1 MEGTSILITVLVL
14 LTAALLLGTLAEQLR
29 QSAIVGYI
37 LAGVIVGPNVL
48 GLVRS
53 PEKVE
58 LIAQLGVALLLF
70 TIGLEFSFR
79 RLRRMGRVALLGGT
93 LQIVITGLLVA
104 LFAMMFGLNLT
115 TAIALGGMIALSSTA
130 SVLRLLAEKA
140 ALESP
145 YGRDAMGILLLQ
157 DLAVLPLTLLV
168 FAMSAG
174 DGVGQVAWTLL
185 RTILFGAMMV
195 VAFLLLFNYVVPRLL
210 NLRRWTANRELP
222 ILLAIVLAI
231 GSATAARQADISPAI
246 GAFLAGVLLAESPFA
261 VQIRADVASLKTV
274 LVTLFFASV
283 GMLADPMW
291 VVEHWWLVGAVV
303 VAVLVGKTVIVALVL
318 RPMGVGTGMAVATG
332 LCLAQVGEF
341 AFVLAE
347 SGRGIISDHIMELIV
362 SVAVIA
368 LFLTPY
374 LVNLAPWAAGWVEAR
389 RNPQRPAAAPALE
402 AVTSALEPEARTPHP
417 SQEPAPPPGLH
428 GRILI
433 VGFGPAGQRV
443 AEALMGRYRDH
454 LLVIDLNPRSAA
466 VAQRYGLAMHVGNAA
481 QAEVLERAG
490 VHAAAVVV
498 VTVPD
503 PSAARQVVLLCKH
516 MNTAA
521 QVVVRS
527 RYHAYR
533 WELQMAGADVVVD
546 EEEYVGMRLAA
557 EVRRALHG
565 AEQV

>member
-1 MEGTSILITVLVL
+1 
-14 LTAALLLGTLAEQLR
+14 
-29 QSAIVGYI
+29 
-37 LAGVIVGPNVL
+37 
-48 GLVRS
+48 
-53 PEKVE
+53 
-58 LIAQLGVALLLF
+58 
-70 TIGLEFSFR
+70 
-79 RLRRMGRVALLGGT
+79 
-93 LQIVITGLLVA
+93 
-104 LFAMMFGLNLT
+104 
-115 TAIALGGMIALSSTA
+115 
-130 SVLRLLAEKA
+130 
-140 ALESP
+140 
-145 YGRDAMGILLLQ
+145 
-157 DLAVLPLTLLV
+157 
-168 FAMSAG
+168 
-174 DGVGQVAWTLL
+174 
-185 RTILFGAMMV
+185 
-195 VAFLLLFNYVVPRLL
+195 
-210 NLRRWTANRELP
+210 
-222 ILLAIVLAI
+222 
-231 GSATAARQADISPAI
+231 
-246 GAFLAGVLLAESPFA
+246 
-261 VQIRADVASLKTV
+261 
-274 LVTLFFASV
+274 
-283 GMLADPMW
+283 
-291 VVEHWWLVGAVV
+291 
-303 VAVLVGKTVIVALVL
+303 
-318 RPMGVGTGMAVATG
+318 
-332 LCLAQVGEF
+332 
-341 AFVLAE
+341 VLAE